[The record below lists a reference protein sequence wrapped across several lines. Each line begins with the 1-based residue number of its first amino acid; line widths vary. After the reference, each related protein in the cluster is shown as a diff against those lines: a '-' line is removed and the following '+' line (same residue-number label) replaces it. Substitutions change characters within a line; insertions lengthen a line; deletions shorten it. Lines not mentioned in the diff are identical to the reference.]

1 MGCNSESI
9 IFFLWHWSFPT
20 LPWADISVFVWV
32 LNLQL
37 LFFHANS
44 SNCLWTCCHRASL
57 GISPGSCWSCVPS
70 LGPAGLCCP
79 FLALQWPG
87 GGKIFQP
94 LLLHPGSQLLA
105 LQASLSQTKPAE
117 LPDDIGSFLLSPHKV
132 INERISVVN
141 SLDCFIIYFYFFT
154 IHLSITWNFHWNQQ
168 DLQYL
173 FFCLVIQCT
182 VIIQF
187 YCLCLGTSQNEC
199 WWNSQLIRDKQSFK
213 KSWTE
218 EELFP
223 TSLTNIN

>member
-1 MGCNSESI
+1 MQTAQTACGPAVTGLPWESA
-9 IFFLWHWSFPT
+9 LAAAGAVS
-20 LPWADISVFVWV
+20 LPWAQQGSAA
-32 LNLQL
+32 
-37 LFFHANS
+37 LFWPCS
-44 SNCLWTCCHRASL
+44 
-57 GISPGSCWSCVPS
+57 G
-70 LGPAGLCCP
+70 
-79 FLALQWPG
+79 PG
-87 GGKIFQP
+87 GTIFQP

-117 LPDDIGSFLLSPHKV
+117 LPDDIGPFLLSPHKV